1 MAAPGEP
8 ASEPTA
14 RELLVAWR
22 AAEREHSLAAPGSA
36 EAAALNDDMR
46 RLMDEYQWVVR
57 GRVGP
62 RPPRDAPEHDWM
74 GRVLAAH

>member
-1 MAAPGEP
+1 MNITLKVNVE
-8 ASEPTA
+8 
-14 RELLVAWR
+14 V
-22 AAEREHSLAAPGSA
+22 ERKLQ

-62 RPPRDAPEHDWM
+62 RPPRDPAARDWM
-74 GRVLAAH
+74 GRVPIPR